1 MQSLANRPWLQT
13 VTGRAWCADA
23 HQSYEYDVEEI
34 AHALSNICRYSGHCR
49 EFYSVAQH
57 SVVVMR
63 ILRERLAYPKANK
76 RLLQAALLHDASE
89 AFCLDVP
96 SPIKRMEMMSQYKAW
111 EHAVGTSI
119 MVYFGLEFEYKNPL
133 IKWAD
138 LSALATEKRDIM
150 GNSPHDRMWLETVDG
165 TLPPAA
171 VWSIKPLSP
180 KQAKRLFMRTWESI
194 Q

>member
-23 HQSYEYDVEEI
+23 PFSYDYDVGEI

-57 SVVVMR
+57 SVIVAE
-63 ILRERLAYPKANK
+63 ILMDLYPDAPARLYRAG
-76 RLLQAALLHDASE
+76 LMHDAAE

-96 SPIKRMEMMSQYKAW
+96 SPIKRMDMMAGYRAWEKQVEAAINLRFDLEVRSQYR
-111 EHAVGTSI
+111 ER
-119 MVYFGLEFEYKNPL
+119 
-133 IKWAD
+133 IKDAD
-138 LSALATEKRDIM
+138 LRALATEKRDVL
-150 GNSPHDRMWLETVDG
+150 GNSPHDAMWLG
-165 TLPPAA
+165 GLPPPSAKA
-171 VWSIKPLSP
+171 IKPMSP
-180 KQAKRLFMRTWESI
+180 KQAKRLFMRTWESL